1 MIKLRCIIL
10 LMSISAAVSIQ
21 ARKVKITTVPSDAHI
36 SIDGVYQ
43 GDGTVMKEL
52 KKKDLF
58 YVIKVEREGYL
69 TQESRLHS
77 SYKRDEITY
86 TLKKDLFYEASI
98 ANDVVNNFFPV
109 IVSRKLYT
117 VDENGKRDFT
127 KVMQIVRQILLGY
140 FDQIQSS
147 DNTSGFM
154 QTSWSYTRFNDS
166 QQAVRTRATVKLV
179 DGLDDEVTIQ
189 VKISSECAPLIS
201 VNNESAYREVPRL
214 LKKFEPL
221 IGEFQSRL
229 LGL

>member
-1 MIKLRCIIL
+1 MKNIFLALMAFCIVAL
-10 LMSISAAVSIQ
+10 TASA
-21 ARKVKITTVPSDAHI
+21 RTVKISTVPSDARI
-36 SIDGVYQ
+36 SIDGAYQ

-69 TQESRLHS
+69 TLESRLYS
-77 SYKRDEITY
+77 SYKSDEITY
-86 TLKKDLFYEASI
+86 TLKKDLFYEASA
-98 ANDVVNNFFPV
+98 ANDAVNSFFPV

-127 KVMQIVRQILLGY
+127 KVWQIVRQILLGS

-147 DNTSGFM
+147 DNTTGFM

-179 DGLDDEVTIQ
+179 EGVDDDVTIQ
-189 VKISSECAPLIS
+189 VKISSEFAPLIS
-201 VNNESAYREVPRL
+201 INNESAYREAPRL